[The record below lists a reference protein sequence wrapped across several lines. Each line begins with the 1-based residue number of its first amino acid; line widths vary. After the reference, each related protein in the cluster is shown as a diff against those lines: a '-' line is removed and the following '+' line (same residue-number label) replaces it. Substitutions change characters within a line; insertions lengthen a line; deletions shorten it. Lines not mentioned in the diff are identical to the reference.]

1 MDICERAPETMS
13 TRIREQTIIFKH
25 PFSLGGIEQTQP
37 SGTYMVEIEE
47 ELVPDLSFP
56 VYRRIATVIYLA
68 RCQNGAVGG
77 YEAATIDP
85 LDLDAAI
92 QKDAA
97 L

>member
-1 MDICERAPETMS
+1 MS
-13 TRIREQTIIFKH
+13 TRIRQQTIIFKH
-25 PFSLGGIEQTQP
+25 PFSFRGIEQTQP
-37 SGTYMVEIEE
+37 PGTYMVEIEE
-47 ELVPDLSFP
+47 ELVPDVSFP
-56 VYRRIATVIYLA
+56 VYRRLVTVIYLA
-68 RCQNGAVGG
+68 RSHDGSVGG

>member
-1 MDICERAPETMS
+1 
-13 TRIREQTIIFKH
+13 
-25 PFSLGGIEQTQP
+25 
-37 SGTYMVEIEE
+37 
-47 ELVPDLSFP
+47 
-56 VYRRIATVIYLA
+56 VIYLA
-68 RCQNGAVGG
+68 RSQNGAVGG

>member
-1 MDICERAPETMS
+1 MS